1 MRANVQRKLDMN
13 LISENQYAR
22 VLKTIQ
28 IIEKNDIANR
38 KIEDII

>member
-1 MRANVQRKLDMN
+1 MFKRKLDMN

-28 IIEKNDIANR
+28 IIEKMI
-38 KIEDII
+38 